1 MKVIYFF
8 AVMAFILSSC
18 NSLSKSNDVRESM
31 PGLYTRQSE
40 GEFSKAIDTLAIT
53 ANDTKAGTYVIIR
66 KTSFNRIIKGK
77 IQLPEYKT
85 EKMLAVYNEKSQQLQ
100 DMKTGRLF
108 SFNVEKK
115 ELLFGTE
122 AYQKIK

>member
-1 MKVIYFF
+1 MYIY
-8 AVMAFILSSC
+8 A
-18 NSLSKSNDVRESM
+18 
-31 PGLYTRQSE
+31 GGT
-40 GEFSKAIDTLAIT
+40 EFSKGTDTLNISLYEET
-53 ANDTKAGTYVIIR
+53 AGTYIILR
-66 KTSFNRIIKGK
+66 KTGFNRILEGK
-77 IQLPEYKT
+77 LQPKEYKT